1 MAGQT
6 IATDRESS
14 VATGVTS
21 DALADRITKL
31 EQRLSQLEER
41 ISSDRLTLVV
51 FSGELDR
58 LLASFVIANGA
69 AACGMQV
76 TMFFTFWGAASLKK
90 NGRQGRGKTA
100 VERMFGWMLRGG
112 VRRCKLSRL
121 DMLGLGRRIMRRE
134 MARKNVADLPELIE
148 TAADLGVQIR
158 VCEMSLSL
166 MGIRREELIDY
177 PHMEFCGVA
186 GMLDHAGDSNATLFI

>member
-6 IATDRESS
+6 T
-14 VATGVTS
+14 ATGRELPAGARVAPGALLDRVT
-21 DALADRITKL
+21 ALEDRLARL
-31 EQRLSQLEER
+31 EQRTSRDQ
-41 ISSDRLTLVV
+41 LTLVV

-58 LLASFVIANGA
+58 LLAAFVIATGA
-69 AACGMQV
+69 AAFGTQV
-76 TMFFTFWGAASLKK
+76 AMFFTFWGTASLKK
-90 NGRQGRGKTA
+90 SGRQGRGKTL

-112 VRRCKLSRL
+112 LRRCKLSRL
-121 DMLGLGRRIMRRE
+121 DMLGLGRRMMRRE